1 MLLVTKIMLS
11 LNVIFWQRNFLI
23 VLLSLLI
30 NIVDKFVIPTML
42 NLTHYFPNLPFERI
56 TSFNISR
63 QGDCITLDR
72 LSFSC
77 KLYFI
82 RCGATQ
88 CRWIDIVFWLF
99 LLVSLTVEI
108 VPVFERHCFWLV
120 TLNIWSSIIMRLVL
134 EASCNWAHIVI
145 ISCWICIWK
154 RT

>member
-11 LNVIFWQRNFLI
+11 LNIIFWQRNFLI

-30 NIVDKFVIPTML
+30 NIVDKFIIPAML
-42 NLTHYFPNLPFERI
+42 NLTHYFPNLPLERI
-56 TSFNISR
+56 TSFDISR

-72 LSFSC
+72 LSFSG

-108 VPVFERHCFWLV
+108 VSVFECHSFWLV
-120 TLNIWSSIIMRLVL
+120 ALNIWSCIIMRLVL
-134 EASCNWAHIVI
+134 EACCNWTHIFIV
-145 ISCWICIWK
+145 SCGICVWK
-154 RT
+154 GT